1 VRAEGATATQKP
13 QAETLGN
20 RRSEILS
27 VAASLFAERG
37 FENTTVRQIGHAV
50 GLLSGSLYH
59 YFESKEEIA
68 AEVII
73 SYLRQRLEDCQQLV
87 MEHSDPRELLAELLR
102 TEIRDAADHPA
113 ARLVNRNSMAVL
125 ALMPVYQPIK
135 ELAVGVRNVWMDA
148 IHRGIAEGLFREDV
162 DPEVFYS
169 LARKSASMAMQI
181 WVGGLGDGPEQM
193 AARYGVEGVCD
204 AWITVLL
211 NGFQVHQG
219 TSRAASPRTKARPPA
234 RARK

>member
-1 VRAEGATATQKP
+1 MRTAAAAATQKS
-13 QAETLGN
+13 QAETPGS

-27 VAASLFAERG
+27 VAADLFAERG
-37 FENTTVRQIGHAV
+37 FENTTVRQIGNAV

-59 YFESKEEIA
+59 YFDSKEAIA

-73 SYLRQRLEDCQQLV
+73 SYLRQRLDDCQKLRA
-87 MEHSDPRELLAELLR
+87 EHTEPRELLAELLR

-113 ARLVNRNSMAVL
+113 ARLVNRNSMAMLELMPMYPPIGEL
-125 ALMPVYQPIK
+125 AL
-135 ELAVGVRNVWMDA
+135 GVRKVWMDA
-148 IHRGIAEGLFREDV
+148 IERGISEGSFRDDV

-169 LARKSASMAMQI
+169 LARKSASLAMQI

-193 AARYGVEGVCD
+193 ATRFGVDGVAT

-211 NGFQVHQG
+211 NGFQVHAPPA
-219 TSRAASPRTKARPPA
+219 RPAASRTKDRPPA
-234 RARK
+234 RSRK